1 VANYQDIEISEI
13 DFISE
18 PDRYKLDDFQVY
30 QNAREFRKR
39 VYVNVNQLPEK
50 EKYQLTSQ
58 MRDAIISITNNI
70 AEAHGR
76 WHYKES
82 IQFCRIARGST
93 EEVIDDL
100 NICIDE
106 HYYDVDECTHL
117 KKSGYELVK
126 KINGY
131 IAYLNKQRN
140 QYKKT

>member
-1 VANYQDIEISEI
+1 MIDYQDAEVTNIG
-13 DFISE
+13 FISE
-18 PDRYKLDDFQVY
+18 PDRFKLDDFEVY
-30 QNAREFRKR
+30 ILAREFRKS
-39 VYVNVNQLPEK
+39 VYIIINQLPEE

-58 MRDAIISITNNI
+58 MRDAIISVTNNI

-93 EEVIDDL
+93 EEILDDL

-106 HYYDVDECTHL
+106 KYYDIKQCSHIKEI
-117 KKSGYELVK
+117 GYELVK

-131 IAYLNKQRN
+131 IAYLNKQKSQNNR
-140 QYKKT
+140 